1 MKKKSLATLLSGFL
15 TVALT
20 GVGFASWI
28 ITGGDTEETT
38 GNVSAETVENRKT
51 TITIDT
57 AGEGYDTAVLFGHNA
72 NKKDGTGTVTATWF
86 KTEGIMKDEDLSAKL
101 CYKITNA
108 TYSDFAFSL
117 DAKMQQYVTDG
128 YITVSFENFVAPT
141 TNAETAAFVN
151 INFGWGE
158 KFGTMNPYE
167 YFNGIASPDEDDVNA
182 ALAINNLFSDL
193 NGEFTV
199 TLTATL
205 KAA

>member
-28 ITGGDTEETT
+28 ITGGDTEVET

-51 TITIDT
+51 SITLDKD
-57 AGEGYDTAVLFGHNA
+57 GEGYDTTVLFGHNP
-72 NKKDGTGTVTATWF
+72 NKKDGTGTVIATWF

-101 CYKITNA
+101 CYKISNA

-128 YITVSFENFVAPT
+128 YITVSFDFVAPT
-141 TNAETAAFVN
+141 TNTETAAFVN
-151 INFGWGE
+151 INFGWGA

-167 YFNGIASPDEDDVNA
+167 YFNEIDSPDEDDVSA
-182 ALAINNLFSDL
+182 AMAINNLFSDL